1 MGAWKKALRMFLWAL
16 TACLTALEAALAAGW
31 IRMSR
36 YVAAAGAAENP
47 YAAEEAWLLG
57 ICAGILFLPAAAL
70 LAWGIYQ
77 AWGCWKKR
85 AEAREER

>member
-1 MGAWKKALRMFLWAL
+1 MKLRRLGLAMLWVLA
-16 TACLTALEAALAAGW
+16 AGLTALEASLFW
-31 IRMSR
+31 IWLQGAR
-36 YVAAAGAAENP
+36 YVAEYGAAENP

-57 ICAGILFLPAAAL
+57 TCAGILFLPAAAL